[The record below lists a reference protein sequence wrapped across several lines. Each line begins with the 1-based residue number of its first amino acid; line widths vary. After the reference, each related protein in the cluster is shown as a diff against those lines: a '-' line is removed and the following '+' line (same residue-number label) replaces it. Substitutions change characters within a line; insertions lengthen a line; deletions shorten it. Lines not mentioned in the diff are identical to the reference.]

1 MNLNTVESFVREIE
15 RFQSELSSSIASNT
29 NDKEKS
35 QKLKQLNKLTNIL
48 INLSDYKTNYIEQ
61 KTKSKK

>member
-29 NDKEKS
+29 NDNEKS

>member
-1 MNLNTVESFVREIE
+1 MREIE

-35 QKLKQLNKLTNIL
+35 LKLKQLNKLTNIL
-48 INLSDYKTNYIEQ
+48 ISLSDYKNNFIEQ
-61 KTKSKK
+61 KNKSKK

>member
-1 MNLNTVESFVREIE
+1 MNSNTIENFMREIE

-35 QKLKQLNKLTNIL
+35 LKLKQLNKLTNIL
-48 INLSDYKTNYIEQ
+48 ISLSDYKNNFIEQ
-61 KTKSKK
+61 KNKSKK